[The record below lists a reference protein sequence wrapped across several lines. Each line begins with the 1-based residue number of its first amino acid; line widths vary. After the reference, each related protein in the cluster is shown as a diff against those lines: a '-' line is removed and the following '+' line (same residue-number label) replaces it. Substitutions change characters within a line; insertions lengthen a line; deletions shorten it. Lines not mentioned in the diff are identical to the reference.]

1 VQDDQGIPKNSEQR
15 VALANKVVERA
26 EAVGIARE
34 DIIIDCL
41 AFAVG
46 ADPSSGPAVIEA
58 IRKIKAQ
65 LGVNL
70 TLGAS
75 NVSFGLP
82 DRNLLNHAF
91 AVMAIAAGVTC
102 LIVDVAKVRPAV
114 VAADLILGR
123 DKHAR
128 RYIEDYRQRQRL
140 QERKE

>member
-1 VQDDQGIPKNSEQR
+1 
-15 VALANKVVERA
+15 VERA
-26 EAVGIARE
+26 EAAGIARE

-58 IRKIKAQ
+58 IRKIKAE

-82 DRNLLNHAF
+82 DRYLLNNAF
-91 AVMAIAAGVTC
+91 VVMAVAAGVTC

-114 VAADLILGR
+114 LAADLILGR
-123 DKHAR
+123 DKRAR
-128 RYIEDYRQRQRL
+128 RYIEAYRQRKRL
-140 QERKE
+140 QEREE